1 MNVLRPVF
9 LRNRQSLIAQKIAG
23 GGKLAAM
30 PGCLGHIPVEGNL
43 ASTHHREEIMSKSQG
58 ALQGI
63 RVLDLTRVLAGPF
76 CTMMLA
82 DMGAEVVKIEQPGK
96 GDDSRAFGPFKNGE
110 SSYYMNL
117 NRNKKGCTLNLK
129 GKGKDLFLE
138 LVKKTDVLVENYRP
152 GTMEK
157 LGLGYEDL
165 KKINDRLVYGAVS
178 GFGHYGPFSQRPGY
192 DIIGQAMG
200 GLMST
205 TGWPGGEPTRTGT
218 AMSDVLAGLSVTI
231 GILAAL
237 RHRDLT
243 GSGQKVDVSLVDSV
257 VASLEIITQV
267 YLTQGTVPQR
277 IGNRYE
283 SVYPYD
289 SFATKDGSMV
299 IGAGNDKLFA
309 ICCKL
314 MGKPDLVNDERFS
327 SNPNRVKNHAQLKP
341 IVEQWTR
348 TLTSDEAVEKLLAA
362 GCPAAPINTIDRIV
376 SCPHIAG
383 AREMFVEI
391 DHPKAGRMKI
401 TGSHIKL
408 SETASSIRTPAPTLG
423 QHTEEVFGE
432 LLGLNPE
439 QIAVYRAEGL
449 M

>member
-1 MNVLRPVF
+1 
-9 LRNRQSLIAQKIAG
+9 
-23 GGKLAAM
+23 
-30 PGCLGHIPVEGNL
+30 
-43 ASTHHREEIMSKSQG
+43 MSQPQG
-58 ALQGI
+58 ALSGL

-76 CTMMLA
+76 CTMMMA
-82 DMGAEVVKIEQPGK
+82 DMGAEIIKIEEPK
-96 GDDSRAFGPFKNGE
+96 RGDDSRAFAPFKNGE

-129 GKGKDLFLE
+129 GKGKELFLE
-138 LVKKTDVLVENYRP
+138 LVKQADVVVENYRP

-165 KKINDRLVYGAVS
+165 KKINPRIVYGAVS

-205 TGWPGGEPTRTGT
+205 TGWPGGEATRSGT

-237 RHRDLT
+237 RSRDAT
-243 GSGQKVDVSLVDSV
+243 GVGQKVDVALVDSV
-257 VASLEIITQV
+257 VASLEIITQI
-267 YLTQGTVPQR
+267 YLTEGKIPQR

-309 ICCKL
+309 MCCDV
-314 MGKPDLVNDERFS
+314 MGKPDLIKEERFS

-341 IVEQWTR
+341 IVEEWSR
-348 TLTSDEAVEKLLAA
+348 TVTAEEAVEKLLAA
-362 GCPAAPINTIDRIV
+362 GCPAAPINTIDKLV

-383 AREMFVEI
+383 AREMFVEV
-391 DHPKAGRMKI
+391 DHPKAGKLKI
-401 TGSHIKL
+401 TGSHIKF
-408 SETASSIRTPAPTLG
+408 SDTKTSINTPSPLLG
-423 QHTEEVFGE
+423 QHTEEVYTR
-432 LLGLNPE
+432 LLGLTPE
-439 QIAVYRAEGL
+439 QVAAYKAEGV